1 MNTDEKRDAD
11 AMTFEEVRVG
21 DRVRTR
27 QVFSDGTVFE
37 SEFVVE
43 YVNSYYFGNS
53 YSSVHEEASERV
65 SLNIELVL
73 RPTPP
78 PKVGDLLTGAQVQ
91 TLPDYA
97 VFLSSK
103 GVPRTVF
110 NGMSSG
116 PDFPET
122 SLSFHDFTVPTYRL
136 IYLPEENN

>member
-1 MNTDEKRDAD
+1 MEFN
-11 AMTFEEVRVG
+11 EVRVG

-27 QVFSDGTVFE
+27 EVFEDGTVFE
-37 SEFVVE
+37 TEFVVE
-43 YVNSYYFGNS
+43 FVNSYCDYFGS
-53 YSSVHEEASERV
+53 AYVSVHKEISERE
-65 SLNIELVL
+65 SLSIERVH
-73 RPTPP
+73 RK

-91 TLPDYA
+91 RLPDYA

-122 SLSFHDFTVPTYRL
+122 SLSYHDFTEPTYRL
-136 IYLPEENN
+136 IYLPEEDN